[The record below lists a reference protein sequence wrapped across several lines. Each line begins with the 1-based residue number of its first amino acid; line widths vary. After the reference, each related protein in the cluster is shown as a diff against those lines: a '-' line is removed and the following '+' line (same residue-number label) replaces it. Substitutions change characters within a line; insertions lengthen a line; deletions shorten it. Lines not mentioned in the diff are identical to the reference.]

1 MIQELREYSQSFLFK
16 LLLGVICVTFVVSF
30 GVGSFG
36 DRKEVIAK
44 VNGREILLKDYR
56 KAYQNRLQSLR
67 QQFGENADAFAEQ
80 INLRQRV
87 FEHTYM
93 LRAGLLVR
101 RKRMGM
107 STIKSI
113 LLGISLL
120 VVTGCTGKYSPFTD
134 ENHFDT
140 VFGYPPKAIAKFL
153 DIEDQLTVDPDDL
166 NKERPRY

>member
-87 FEHTYM
+87 FEQM
-93 LRAGLLVR
+93 IDQELLAIEAEKMNLEATIWNC
-101 RKRMGM
+101 RK
-107 STIKSI
+107 KSA
-113 LLGISLL
+113 ISLISKK
-120 VVTGCTGKYSPFTD
+120 TGILILKPTTPF
-134 ENHFDT
+134 
-140 VFGYPPKAIAKFL
+140 
-153 DIEDQLTVDPDDL
+153 
-166 NKERPRY
+166 